1 MQNNRTTLPYRLWV
15 WAADEPQ
22 KNPAMLSQKSHL
34 QSHYNCLR
42 TDINSSFSFA
52 SVRIYWI
59 STWSWNIIVLLS
71 WHHSPDEV
79 WLHNNFEYTHLG
91 PIQLSLCTQS
101 NQLIKQQWVL
111 FIPFFCPVFRL
122 SGYIQ
127 AASPHWKRKIFK
139 CTRCLVFI
147 FYFIFLYLNDLSL
160 FLFRVKN
167 LLEFSISQIQ
177 DSKTV
182 KCSHTTSE

>member
-127 AASPHWKRKIFK
+127 AA
-139 CTRCLVFI
+139 T
-147 FYFIFLYLNDLSL
+147 FLYLNDLSL